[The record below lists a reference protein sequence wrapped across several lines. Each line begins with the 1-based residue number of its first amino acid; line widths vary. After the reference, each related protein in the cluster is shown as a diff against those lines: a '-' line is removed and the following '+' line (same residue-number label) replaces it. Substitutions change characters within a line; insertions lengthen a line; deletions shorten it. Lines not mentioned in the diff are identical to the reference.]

1 KVNQPS
7 SLTDPITPLPTASEF
22 HLRLLVHV
30 DDIGTARLLQKV
42 LLMWK
47 NGTYT
52 NNPAGVQVLDQP
64 GHYVLVSDD
73 RFIPQFTGS
82 ALRDNEP
89 VARRFSSTAFA
100 IRNPLP
106 FAGTGDFG
114 SANTTLT
121 NSITLDYDDPL
132 NPFKH
137 QYHPD
142 HNNLDEHFEQKL
154 PEGIES

>member
-1 KVNQPS
+1 GSRLLVPVTAQGLQSYMTSATTAARLKLAGPNPPNPHAGLWVGNAIINKVNQPS
-7 SLTDPITPLPTASEF
+7 SLTAPITPLPTASEF

-47 NGTYT
+47 NGTST

-106 FAGTGDFG
+106 FAGTGD
-114 SANTTLT
+114 
-121 NSITLDYDDPL
+121 
-132 NPFKH
+132 
-137 QYHPD
+137 
-142 HNNLDEHFEQKL
+142 
-154 PEGIES
+154 